1 MELRTVD
8 TVEEALAVLASGD
21 GGCQVL
27 AGGTDVMVQL
37 SRGEIAP
44 SMLLHVERLAELRA
58 AEVNGSA
65 RIGALVT
72 HRQLV
77 KGALGPAY
85 RAVAEAA
92 ATCGGLQTQ
101 AVGTIGG
108 NVCNASPAA
117 DTLPALLVH
126 DARVTLRSA
135 GGDRTLAL
143 EEFVLGR
150 RATARRPDELLTE
163 ITLGVSSGRT
173 GDVYLKVGRRSAM
186 EVAIVGLAMRLRLT
200 DDGTVADA
208 RVALASVAPRPLRS
222 PGAEA
227 ALSGAGAAGD
237 SLDPAALD
245 AAAQALLREVS
256 PRDDLRASA
265 DYRRRVLPGLL
276 RRAAEICVQR
286 ARLAAGGPEP
296 TESQQQKGSAP
307 WK

>member
-37 SRGEIAP
+37 ARGEIAP
-44 SMLLHVERLAELRA
+44 SLLLHVERVAELRA

-77 KGALGPAY
+77 RGALGPAY

-135 GGDRTLAL
+135 GGDRTLGL

-150 RATARRPDELLTE
+150 RATARRPEELLTA
-163 ITLGVSSGRT
+163 ITLAGSGSRT

-186 EVAIVGLAMRLRLT
+186 EVAIVGLAMRLRLAE
-200 DDGTVADA
+200 DGTVADA
-208 RVALASVAPRPLRS
+208 RVALASVGPRPLRS
-222 PGAEA
+222 AGAEA
-227 ALSGAGAAGD
+227 ALAGAAVPGD
-237 SLDPAALD
+237 AIAPAALD
-245 AAAQALLREVS
+245 AAAEALLGDVT
-256 PRDDLRASA
+256 PMDDLRASA
-265 DYRRRVLPGLL
+265 GYRLRVLPGLL
-276 RRAAEICVQR
+276 RRAAGICAQR
-286 ARLAAGGPEP
+286 ARLAE
-296 TESQQQKGSAP
+296 KGDAQ